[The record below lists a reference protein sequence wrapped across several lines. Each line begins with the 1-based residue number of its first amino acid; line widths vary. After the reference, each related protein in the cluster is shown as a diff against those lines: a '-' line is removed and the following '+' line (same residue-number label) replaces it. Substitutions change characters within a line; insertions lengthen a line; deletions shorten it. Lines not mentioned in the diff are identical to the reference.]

1 MDVRQQTTVLQM
13 LTATV
18 CKAPPTAIVGAVIM
32 EMGQQLAQD
41 AREAGS
47 QHGVWCCP

>member
-1 MDVRQQTTVLQM
+1 M

-18 CKAPPTAIVGAVIM
+18 RKAPTTAIVGAVIM

-41 AREAGS
+41 VS
-47 QHGVWCCP
+47 KLNFTQNYIK